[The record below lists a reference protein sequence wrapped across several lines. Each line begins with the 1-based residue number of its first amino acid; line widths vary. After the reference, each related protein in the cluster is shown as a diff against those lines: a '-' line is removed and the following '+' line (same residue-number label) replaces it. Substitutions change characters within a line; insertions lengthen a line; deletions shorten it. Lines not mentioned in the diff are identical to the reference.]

1 MALSKIKTI
10 AFAFLLLTVA
20 GKINAVANTANFHSV
35 YEGDSLNLP
44 PLNKFVGREV
54 EILLGLIDSQNYEK
68 SYIVTPQGI
77 LSGIIMRFK
86 LSDVALHVY
95 LSNPK
100 PYNSQT
106 TPDPTVLINKDVIS
120 RIEVYNENKFVTVF
134 NQECLTKR

>member
-10 AFAFLLLTVA
+10 AFVFLLVIMA
-20 GKINAVANTANFHSV
+20 GKIHAAANAENSHRA
-35 YEGDSLNLP
+35 YGLDSLNLP

-54 EILLGLIDSQNYEK
+54 ETLLGLIDSQNYEK

-77 LSGIIMRFK
+77 LNGIIVRFK
-86 LSDVALHVY
+86 ISDVALHIY
-95 LSNPK
+95 LTNPQ

-106 TPDPTVLINKDVIS
+106 TPDPVLINKDLIS

-134 NQECLTKR
+134 NQQCLTKR